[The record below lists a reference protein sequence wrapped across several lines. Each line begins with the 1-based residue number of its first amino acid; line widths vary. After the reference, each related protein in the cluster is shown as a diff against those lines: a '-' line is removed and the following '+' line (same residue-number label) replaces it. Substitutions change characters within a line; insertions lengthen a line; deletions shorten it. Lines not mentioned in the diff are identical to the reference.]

1 MKMLHIFRFS
11 GAFHFRPSTQIHL
24 SMNYNIKNPTRTL
37 VRLSHLGV
45 SWQTGTLNKQKSRPW
60 HEASQRGKVALI
72 KFCQRGL
79 RCTTVA
85 ERSKE
90 LFAPGGL
97 SLHRNWCYCARLWF
111 VSCQQLKQKVDEEAG
126 EGEEER
132 EKLAKW
138 QRFSIQSASFV
149 LAATLL
155 VCAIFYYLFINE
167 GEGCSGC
174 GKCSVFRGGW
184 THPFHGGIAIM
195 KFLNSYEVIF
205 RN

>member
-1 MKMLHIFRFS
+1 MKMPQILRFS
-11 GAFHFRPSTQIHL
+11 GAFHFRPSTRIHL
-24 SMNYNIKNPTRTL
+24 RMNYNIKKPTRTS

-60 HEASQRGKVALI
+60 HAASQRGKVALI

-79 RCTTVA
+79 RCSTVA

-90 LFAPGGL
+90 LFAPRGL

-111 VSCQQLKQKVDEEAG
+111 VSCQQLKQKVEEEAG

-149 LAATLL
+149 PAATLL

-174 GKCSVFRGGW
+174 GKCSVFQGGKPTPCRGDS
-184 THPFHGGIAIM
+184 
-195 KFLNSYEVIF
+195 NYEVPEQLWSYF
-205 RN
+205 